1 MKRIIISLACIA
13 APALA
18 LTVAA
23 ACAEQGSKSKAVSP
37 SSSSSSSA
45 SSSVAQDQTPE
56 PAMQRGS
63 VRVIKLPEIKT
74 ELPPGPNRE
83 LVAGQCVV
91 CHTLN
96 YILIQP
102 RFSKDTWTA
111 EVTKMQKNYSAP
123 IPNDKVPEIVDY
135 LVAVRGQ
142 EAAGK

>member
-1 MKRIIISLACIA
+1 MKRIIVSLACIA

-23 ACAEQGSKSKAVSP
+23 ACAEQGSKAKAAASA
-37 SSSSSSSA
+37 SSA
-45 SSSVAQDQTPE
+45 SSSIALDQAPQ
-56 PAMQRGS
+56 PAMRRGT
-63 VRVIKLPEIKT
+63 VQVIKLPEIKT

-102 RFSKDTWTA
+102 RFSKQTWTA

-123 IPNDKVPEIVDY
+123 IPTDKIPEIVDY

-142 EAAGK
+142 TTAAK